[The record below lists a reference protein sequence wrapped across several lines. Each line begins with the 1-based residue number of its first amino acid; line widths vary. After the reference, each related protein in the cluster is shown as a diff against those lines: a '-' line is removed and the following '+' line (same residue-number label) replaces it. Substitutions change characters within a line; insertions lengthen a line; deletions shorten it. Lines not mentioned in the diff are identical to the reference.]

1 MKRLKLSLFLALIVS
16 LLVVTPVFA
25 GGHIYGVVFMDENKD
40 GEWGNE
46 PGVADVSIHFISAD
60 NETDFTLYSAWN
72 DNDAILGPDMYCS
85 HLQEEH
91 RYIPKGCNGTFG
103 LTPIYGW
110 WKVYIDVP
118 DGYALTTPGSRD
130 DPYFVQA
137 LFTREVW
144 DDGTEWLEFG
154 LTPAS
159 ASTRKIPAYQ
169 GNYVFRAADLQMAAM
184 GIPIT
189 GPYQAREME
198 DPVE

>member
-1 MKRLKLSLFLALIVS
+1 MKRFKGSLFLALILS
-16 LLVVTPVFA
+16 LLIVTPVFA

-40 GEWGNE
+40 GAWGNE
-46 PGVADVSIHFISAD
+46 PGVAGVKVHFITSD
-60 NETDFTLYSAWN
+60 EKTEFTLDSAWN
-72 DNDAILGPDMYCS
+72 NNDGIEGPDMYCS
-85 HLQEEH
+85 HLQEGH
-91 RYIPKGCNGTFG
+91 RDVPKGCNGTFG

-130 DPYFVQA
+130 DPYLVPA
-137 LFTREVW
+137 LFTRETW

-159 ASTRKIPAYQ
+159 ASTRRIPAYT

-184 GIPIT
+184 GISIT
-189 GPYQAREME
+189 GPQQAREMQ
-198 DPVE
+198 DTP